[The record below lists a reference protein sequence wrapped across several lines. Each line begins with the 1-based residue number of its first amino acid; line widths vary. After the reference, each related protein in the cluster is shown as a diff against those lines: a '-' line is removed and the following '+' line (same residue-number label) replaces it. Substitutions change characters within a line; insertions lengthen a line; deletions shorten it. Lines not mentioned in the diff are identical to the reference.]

1 MLTYQGKN
9 WKDFTKVMTLD
20 ILRGFIPS
28 FFMLGNLEPE
38 ESVMENS
45 VVDQVA
51 VIANKLGWE
60 VGDNIVVEIG
70 GSSVSGIDVGED
82 YNKKWQSP
90 LGTVKYNKDAFIII
104 SNESRR
110 DLTKSV
116 PFKEG
121 EFKPAH
127 PHNADISKSS

>member
-1 MLTYQGKN
+1 
-9 WKDFTKVMTLD
+9 
-20 ILRGFIPS
+20 
-28 FFMLGNLEPE
+28 MLGNLEPE
-38 ESVMENS
+38 ETVMENS
-45 VVDQVA
+45 VVDQIA

-70 GSSVSGIDVGED
+70 GSSVSGIDVGEV

-90 LGTVKYNKDAFIII
+90 LGTVKYNKDAFILIK
-104 SNESRR
+104 NESRR
-110 DLTKSV
+110 DLTKTV

-127 PHNADISKSS
+127 PYNVDNNKSS